1 MHPIEVAFKRIKMP
15 GPVFAERCEPGV
27 DLEQGLRFE
36 PVDPALGV
44 DSGFDEAGVLENAE
58 VLGDGRLRQPELT
71 LDFPDRPLSGE
82 QQGQNGP
89 SVGLGEDGEGGL
101 HGTNILL
108 MAYTCQG
115 ILSPQGLVLSSRN
128 RRAMTPTP
136 LPAFRYHPDPLAT
149 GSIIPSP
156 AACRRCGQARGYIYT
171 GPVYAIEE
179 LEDAFC
185 PWCIAD
191 GSAAGQFDAE
201 FVDPEAIG
209 GYGTWDPVSG
219 EVTEEVSRRTPG
231 FNGWQQER
239 WWTHCGDAAEF
250 LGVAGHSE
258 LESRWPAAIPAIR
271 VESELEGADWDD
283 YFRSL
288 DRDQG
293 PTAYI
298 FRCRGC
304 GGLGGYSDIH

>member
-1 MHPIEVAFKRIKMP
+1 
-15 GPVFAERCEPGV
+15 
-27 DLEQGLRFE
+27 
-36 PVDPALGV
+36 
-44 DSGFDEAGVLENAE
+44 
-58 VLGDGRLRQPELT
+58 
-71 LDFPDRPLSGE
+71 
-82 QQGQNGP
+82 
-89 SVGLGEDGEGGL
+89 
-101 HGTNILL
+101 
-108 MAYTCQG
+108 
-115 ILSPQGLVLSSRN
+115 
-128 RRAMTPTP
+128 MTPTP

-191 GSAAGQFDAE
+191 GSAAEQFDAE

-209 GYGTWDPVSG
+209 GYGTWDQVSG

-271 VESELEGADWDD
+271 VESELEGPDWDD
-283 YFRSL
+283 YFKSL
-288 DRDQG
+288 DRDRG

-304 GGLGGYSDIH
+304 GELGGYSDIH